1 MELAQRVAMKV
12 GDKLHGLAIA
22 QDLVPYDTGALSR
35 SHVVV
40 AEGSVNRAKLIVG
53 RPYVRHVF
61 YGIRGIKPVKG
72 KALAFKKPKNWR
84 GKVGKSGKVFLR
96 SVGPR
101 APRPW
106 LLTAIARMKAGGFG
120 FVADYLKRQAILE
133 LQKK

>member
-1 MELAQRVAMKV
+1 MELKQRVAMKV
-12 GDKLHGLAIA
+12 GDRLHDLSIA
-22 QDLVPYDTGALSR
+22 QGLVPFDTGMLR
-35 SHVVV
+35 KSHVVQ
-40 AEGSVNRAKLIVG
+40 AKGTTHEAQLIVG
-53 RPYVRHVF
+53 RPYARHVF

-106 LLTAIARMKAGGFG
+106 LLTAISQMKAGGFG